1 VASTIRLTEDDVR
14 NCTWT
19 LDEVTP
25 HYRRYIGHGT
35 HPVTGAEIT
44 VQKTEF
50 IAEDELLA
58 QNASDRNETD
68 GRRWSSGI
76 GSDKGGNLPF
86 VPVGRVPLNKFF
98 AEVAPRMKAGDKDFM
113 KWWLSQEENQP
124 FRTRRGNL

>member
-1 VASTIRLTEDDVR
+1 MSIRLTEADVQ

-19 LDEVTP
+19 LSEVTP

-58 QNASDRNETD
+58 QNAAARNETD
-68 GRRWSSGI
+68 GHRWSQGSGADKNGVPLVKV
-76 GSDKGGNLPF
+76 GS
-86 VPVGRVPLNKFF
+86 VPLNKFF
-98 AEVAPRMKAGDKDFM
+98 ADLAPRMKGGDKDFM
-113 KWWLSQEENQP
+113 KWWLSQDANQP
-124 FRTRRGNL
+124 WRTRRGNL